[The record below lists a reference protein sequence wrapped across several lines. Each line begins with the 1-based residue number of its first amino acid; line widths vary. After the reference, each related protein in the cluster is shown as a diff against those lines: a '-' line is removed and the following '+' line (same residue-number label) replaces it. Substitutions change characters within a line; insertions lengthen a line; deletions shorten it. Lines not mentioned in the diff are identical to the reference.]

1 MPGHVGGATGVATCS
16 RLQTTPFD
24 HVTALEERVPSRP
37 ARLACVDEVI
47 VPLISQSCVCAL
59 SVVPEWLRVIFSS
72 SGSCDTPLH
81 AHNIQGEQRTRLGR
95 WRMNKTV
102 FEPRTYVVD
111 AVPREGGG
119 VAREDEED
127 SDSEGLSSHRAY
139 RAAGTRTTSD
149 PLANSHPNKP
159 RVLPSARVEV
169 LTPLNNFRRGRPAT

>member
-1 MPGHVGGATGVATCS
+1 MATCS

-24 HVTALEERVPSRP
+24 QVTALEESVPSRP

-72 SGSCDTPLH
+72 SGSCHTTYYASSNSVSNAPS
-81 AHNIQGEQRTRLGR
+81 ATR

-119 VAREDEED
+119 VAREDGGEERD
-127 SDSEGLSSHRAY
+127 DRPTHSHRDECT
-139 RAAGTRTTSD
+139 AGGGTGT
-149 PLANSHPNKP
+149 
-159 RVLPSARVEV
+159 
-169 LTPLNNFRRGRPAT
+169 